1 MKKRRWQ
8 MSYGYTIFQIKP
20 LFARKAILRNPTN
33 CPYFLSNLWSKTPH
47 KKAHSRKNQ
56 QAYQAQNDDLG
67 GQKNHFQPQN
77 GHFRG

>member
-8 MSYGYTIFQIKP
+8 MLYGYAIFQIKP

-47 KKAHSRKNQ
+47 KKSQNRKNQ
-56 QAYQAQNDDLG
+56 
-67 GQKNHFQPQN
+67 
-77 GHFRG
+77 